1 MLQEFLQAFACLFP
15 AQPAAAKATSQ
26 SVIERGLRA
35 ALPTVD
41 VLPPALSAALLVEE
55 ADDVEATAADDAAM
69 QALLRDVMQ
78 TTTLAVP
85 RRPFVRELSNAL
97 LLWRERGRFPWA
109 GTATPPDLSETVPP
123 DSSAYEPLTGLAVT
137 AASTAAPEQL
147 ARLLV
152 ALGPMGILALLRV
165 RRTVGT
171 ELLPPPSPVA
181 LCRSFLAPHSG
192 TSRLSVGARALH
204 KHWQRSE
211 SHVWGAGI
219 RGNDQAKNARAAE
232 VLARLLHE
240 ACWINIHSGV
250 GDHEPVFEIRQRD
263 GFGARW
269 AADGTRFRGLLEPQ
283 AWDVQ
288 RRAAA
293 AAAAATSTSAA
304 AAAAHAAAAADAV
317 GLATTSIATSS
328 WDVCNLVREMRLE
341 CNLVREMR
349 LESNLVR
356 EMRLESN
363 LVREMRLES
372 NLVREMRLESA
383 LCDEGRTLTVA
394 GYASLM
400 DEESARLT
408 SPSLRGFR
416 LGTVSGYC
424 RVFNLV
430 SIVNIRRGLAT
441 GRRLATATARPVEGA
456 RLRICLY
463 EIELSELPELLS
475 REARLRI
482 GPARYVSDT
491 GAAGE
496 ALLCSEFTDEEYMRE
511 RLQGSVEAYQDAVGQ
526 YYQGA
531 LYRADLLPVPAY
543 VMLCLRAQRK
553 AGADVLANFLDG
565 SFLGDGRTTLREHL
579 TAELES
585 EGAAA
590 VWPVEE
596 LRAILQACT
605 P

>member
-1 MLQEFLQAFACLFP
+1 VLVFTCNVFLHSPFHVLFSREHLMLQEILQAFACLFP
-15 AQPAAAKATSQ
+15 SQPAAAKATSQ

-55 ADDVEATAADDAAM
+55 ADDVEASAADDAAM

-240 ACWINIHSGV
+240 ASWINIHSGV

-328 WDVCNLVREMRLE
+328 WDVC
-341 CNLVREMR
+341 
-349 LESNLVR
+349 
-356 EMRLESN
+356 
-363 LVREMRLES
+363 

-482 GPARYVSDT
+482 GPARYVSDA

>member
-1 MLQEFLQAFACLFP
+1 MHVLQELIQAFACLFP
-15 AQPAAAKATSQ
+15 STATQPAAAKATSQ
-26 SVIERGLRA
+26 NVIERGLRA

-55 ADDVEATAADDAAM
+55 ADDVEASAADDAAM

-85 RRPFVRELSNAL
+85 RRPFVRELSIAL

-147 ARLLV
+147 ARLLM

-165 RRTVGT
+165 RRTAGT

-219 RGNDQAKNARAAE
+219 RGNDLAKNARAAE

-293 AAAAATSTSAA
+293 AAAAAATSTSA
-304 AAAAHAAAAADAV
+304 AV
-317 GLATTSIATSS
+317 GLATTSIATAVLAPVLALVTAPVPTPAPAPAPALDPSLASSSSSSSPSSS
-328 WDVCNLVREMRLE
+328 WDVC
-341 CNLVREMR
+341 
-349 LESNLVR
+349 
-356 EMRLESN
+356 
-363 LVREMRLES
+363 

-441 GRRLATATARPVEGA
+441 GRRLATATARPAEGA

-463 EIELSELPELLS
+463 EIELYELPELLS

-482 GPARYVSDT
+482 GTARYVSDA

-511 RLQGSVEAYQDAVGQ
+511 RLQGSVEAYQDAVRQ

>member
-1 MLQEFLQAFACLFP
+1 MLVFTCDVFLHSPFHVFFSREHQSTMLQEILQAFACLFP
-15 AQPAAAKATSQ
+15 SQPAAAKATSQ

-55 ADDVEATAADDAAM
+55 ADDVEASAADDASM

-123 DSSAYEPLTGLAVT
+123 DSSAYEPLTGLAVS

-341 CNLVREMR
+341 
-349 LESNLVR
+349 
-356 EMRLESN
+356 
-363 LVREMRLES
+363 
-372 NLVREMRLESA
+372 SA

-482 GPARYVSDT
+482 GPARYVSDA

>member
-1 MLQEFLQAFACLFP
+1 VLVFTCDVFLHSPFHVLFSREHLMLQEILQAFACLFP
-15 AQPAAAKATSQ
+15 SQPAAAKATSQ

-55 ADDVEATAADDAAM
+55 ADDVEASAADDAAM

-341 CNLVREMR
+341 
-349 LESNLVR
+349 
-356 EMRLESN
+356 
-363 LVREMRLES
+363 
-372 NLVREMRLESA
+372 SA

-482 GPARYVSDT
+482 GPARYVSDA

>member
-1 MLQEFLQAFACLFP
+1 MLQEILQAFACLFP
-15 AQPAAAKATSQ
+15 SQPAAAKATSQ

-55 ADDVEATAADDAAM
+55 ADDVEASAADDASM

-293 AAAAATSTSAA
+293 SSATSTSTSAA

-328 WDVCNLVREMRLE
+328 WDVC
-341 CNLVREMR
+341 
-349 LESNLVR
+349 
-356 EMRLESN
+356 
-363 LVREMRLES
+363 

-482 GPARYVSDT
+482 GPARYVSDA

>member
-1 MLQEFLQAFACLFP
+1 MLQELLQAFACLFP

-55 ADDVEATAADDAAM
+55 ADDVEASAADDAAM

-341 CNLVREMR
+341 
-349 LESNLVR
+349 
-356 EMRLESN
+356 SN

-482 GPARYVSDT
+482 GPARYVSDA

-511 RLQGSVEAYQDAVGQ
+511 RLQGSVKAYQDAVGQ

>member
-1 MLQEFLQAFACLFP
+1 MLQELLQAFACLFP

-341 CNLVREMR
+341 G
-349 LESNLVR
+349 
-356 EMRLESN
+356 
-363 LVREMRLES
+363 

-482 GPARYVSDT
+482 GPARYVSDA

>member
-1 MLQEFLQAFACLFP
+1 MLQEILQAFACLFP
-15 AQPAAAKATSQ
+15 SQPAAAKATSQ

-55 ADDVEATAADDAAM
+55 ADDVEASAADDAAM

-240 ACWINIHSGV
+240 ASWINIHSGV

-328 WDVCNLVREMRLE
+328 WDVC
-341 CNLVREMR
+341 
-349 LESNLVR
+349 
-356 EMRLESN
+356 
-363 LVREMRLES
+363 

-482 GPARYVSDT
+482 GPARYVSDA

>member
-1 MLQEFLQAFACLFP
+1 MLQEILQAFACLFP
-15 AQPAAAKATSQ
+15 SQPAAAKATSQ

-55 ADDVEATAADDAAM
+55 ADDVEASAADDASM

-341 CNLVREMR
+341 
-349 LESNLVR
+349 
-356 EMRLESN
+356 
-363 LVREMRLES
+363 
-372 NLVREMRLESA
+372 SA

-482 GPARYVSDT
+482 GPARYVSDA

>member
-55 ADDVEATAADDAAM
+55 ADDVEASAADDAAM

-85 RRPFVRELSNAL
+85 RRPFVRELSIAL

-147 ARLLV
+147 ARLLM

-165 RRTVGT
+165 RRTAGT

-341 CNLVREMR
+341 
-349 LESNLVR
+349 
-356 EMRLESN
+356 
-363 LVREMRLES
+363 
-372 NLVREMRLESA
+372 SA

-441 GRRLATATARPVEGA
+441 GRRLATATARPAEGA

-463 EIELSELPELLS
+463 EIELYELPELLS

-482 GPARYVSDT
+482 GTARYVSDA

>member
-55 ADDVEATAADDAAM
+55 ADDVEASAADDAAM

-240 ACWINIHSGV
+240 AVWINIHSGV

-328 WDVCNLVREMRLE
+328 WDVC
-341 CNLVREMR
+341 
-349 LESNLVR
+349 
-356 EMRLESN
+356 
-363 LVREMRLES
+363 

-482 GPARYVSDT
+482 GPARYVSDA

-553 AGADVLANFLDG
+553 AGGDVLANFLDG

-596 LRAILQACT
+596 LRSILQACT

>member
-1 MLQEFLQAFACLFP
+1 MLDRACLFP
-15 AQPAAAKATSQ
+15 TQTAAAMATSQ
-26 SVIERGLRA
+26 NVIERGLRA
-35 ALPTVD
+35 ALPMVD

-55 ADDVEATAADDAAM
+55 ADDVEASAADDAAF

-97 LLWRERGRFPWA
+97 LMWRERGRFPWA

-147 ARLLV
+147 ARLLM

-181 LCRSFLAPHSG
+181 LCCSFLAPHSG

-283 AWDVQ
+283 TWDVQ
-288 RRAAA
+288 RRAAAA

-304 AAAAHAAAAADAV
+304 AATAHAATVADAV
-317 GLATTSIATSS
+317 GLATTSIATDVPAPFPAPAPVPAPVPSSS
-328 WDVCNLVREMRLE
+328 WDVCNLVREMR
-341 CNLVREMR
+341 NLVREMR
-349 LESNLVR
+349 LEG
-356 EMRLESN
+356 
-363 LVREMRLES
+363 
-372 NLVREMRLESA
+372 A

-441 GRRLATATARPVEGA
+441 GRRLATAVARPAEGA

-463 EIELSELPELLS
+463 EIDISELPELLS

-482 GPARYVSDT
+482 GTARYVSDA

-496 ALLCSEFTDEEYMRE
+496 ALLCSEFTDEEYMQE
-511 RLQGSVEAYQDAVGQ
+511 RLQGSVEAYQDAVRQ
-526 YYQGA
+526 HYQGA

-553 AGADVLANFLDG
+553 AGTDVLANFLDG

-585 EGAAA
+585 EGVAA